1 MTVGKVA
8 DALLDMHV
16 IVQSKETKNSAGRR
30 AGMLGIAPDN
40 YAVILDLTSRNF
52 SMAIIN
58 VRLDIMERY
67 HYTYNDDFY
76 FEENLILYLK
86 EIGVFLKRN
95 LDPAHCIGFG
105 VSVPGPYDPETDR
118 TFSTRI
124 PELNTIPIAGTIRTH
139 LTEAPLYIEAG
150 YNAAATS
157 NIARIPNHTDKV
169 ILYWFVG
176 DNTIYGTLVYHGQII
191 RGAHNTAGNFGH
203 MITTGGKA
211 LESVL
216 RPTAPLSDNAFELAR
231 ALHNVMMVVDPDC
244 IILECELYKN
254 IDGSDAFV
262 PLVRRTLLEHF
273 DIPEKKMP
281 EFVSAGCKFR
291 HSHRGLTIALREM
304 WLCRL
309 VFAADGER
317 S

>member
-16 IVQSKETKNSAGRR
+16 VVQSKETKNCAGRR
-30 AGMLGIAPDN
+30 AGMLSIAPDN

-58 VRLDIMERY
+58 VRLDITERY
-67 HYTYNDDFY
+67 HYKYSGELF
-76 FEENLILYLK
+76 FEENVIRYLQ
-86 EIGVFLKRN
+86 EVERFLAQSM
-95 LDPAHCIGFG
+95 DPAHCIGFG
-105 VSVPGPYDPETDR
+105 VSVPGPYDPAADR

-124 PELNTIPIAGTIRTH
+124 PELNTLPIAATVREH
-139 LTEAPLYIEAG
+139 LNPQALYSEAG

-157 NIARIPNHTDKV
+157 NISRIPNHADKV

-176 DNTIYGTLVYHGQII
+176 DNNIYGTLVYHGQII

-203 MITTGGKA
+203 MITTGGRT

-216 RPTAPLSDNAFELAR
+216 CPTADLTDNAYELAR

-254 IDGSDAFV
+254 VDGGDDFV
-262 PLVRRTLLEHF
+262 SLVRRMLVENF

-281 EFVSAGCKFR
+281 ELMSAGCKFR
-291 HSHRGLTIALREM
+291 HAHRGLTLALREM
-304 WLCRL
+304 WLSRL
-309 VFAADGER
+309 IFSADEKK
-317 S
+317 